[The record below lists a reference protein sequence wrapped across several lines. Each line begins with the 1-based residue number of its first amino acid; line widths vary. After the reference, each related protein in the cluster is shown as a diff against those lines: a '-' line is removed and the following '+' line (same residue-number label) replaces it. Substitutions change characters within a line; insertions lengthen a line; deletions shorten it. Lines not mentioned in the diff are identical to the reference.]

1 MSMKGAMVASNL
13 NKDLF
18 LSSLI
23 LAEKRDGWNHSVV
36 NLNDLNSNI
45 PEQHFKMEEL
55 FLLKEMLLPGDKM
68 RKQTGRM
75 HTLELPLQGNPGSI
89 SDSRGKAFYPSF
101 FCLFFWLS
109 LVLLTFTKL
118 LKISISLLRK
128 LNVRIIVY
136 LDDMFL
142 MASSLQD
149 LLMA

>member
-68 RKQTGRM
+68 CK
-75 HTLELPLQGNPGSI
+75 
-89 SDSRGKAFYPSF
+89 
-101 FCLFFWLS
+101 
-109 LVLLTFTKL
+109 
-118 LKISISLLRK
+118 
-128 LNVRIIVY
+128 
-136 LDDMFL
+136 
-142 MASSLQD
+142 
-149 LLMA
+149 